1 MGKRRHLYRN
11 AVVGGA
17 DTSGGGSAVRDM
29 GWWEARMSDANSDRF
44 FVEKLFSFA
53 EEQGRLSARQDSA
66 EKAIDRL
73 GDEIVKAQNQSALH
87 VSGEI
92 MRLEQRIEGKLETDR
107 EQKLRAL
114 NAMQNA
120 SREET
125 RTLMRAIIAVGIA
138 VVAGVGALDHIE
150 TIVQLLEIFRQ

>member
-1 MGKRRHLYRN
+1 M
-11 AVVGGA
+11 
-17 DTSGGGSAVRDM
+17 T
-29 GWWEARMSDANSDRF
+29 DANGDRF

-66 EKAIDRL
+66 EKAIDRM

-92 MRLEQRIEGKLETDR
+92 MRLEQRIDGKLETDR
-107 EQKLRAL
+107 ARTHRHLTEIRD
-114 NAMQNA
+114 A

-125 RTLMRAIIAVGIA
+125 KTLMRMIVAVGVA
-138 VVAGVGALDHIE
+138 VVAGVGAIDHIE
-150 TIVQLLEIFRQ
+150 TIVQLLEIFRR